1 MPIPYIWAMS
11 ISRFSR
17 SIATALSLMAGLGS
31 SGCKEDIGGSTW
43 DVDLLAPI
51 ANVRLTMAD
60 LLADSLVEEDADGRL
75 RLRFETDLIGL
86 EIDSLVRIPDTTIT
100 TPISFTQPVT
110 NLPPGS
116 EFIPFVTFT
125 RFNLGGIGL
134 QRVRMREGRV
144 RVVIRS
150 ELGTP
155 VNFNYSL
162 PLAYLWG
169 NPFAYSTRVEA
180 GSPSS
185 PSQTEFT
192 FDLRGYEIDLRSSTQ
207 TQVNTIEGR
216 YIIRTAED
224 GVPVSMAANVP
235 FFFIDLYFEGLVP
248 DYGRG
253 YFGEQQETVEEQLED
268 IDVLSSLTEGAL
280 YLDSVTIDLNIT
292 NGVGADAAFRLGH
305 LRSMNTRTGNT
316 ISLQHA
322 IVSATQN
329 LSRAI
334 DLNGTASGVQA
345 SQLSFRLDNGNSNIK
360 ALLEN
365 LPDRL
370 DFAFDF
376 KLNPL
381 GNVSL
386 GNDFFYYDRPFE
398 AKIGVNIPL
407 RASFQNLT
415 LVDTLEWDLAG
426 NAAVESINSGSF
438 TLIAKN
444 GFPLQGKVEIV
455 LLNEALQP
463 VGTLIEELTVPAPSL
478 DAERKVNAPLESRH
492 IIPVPASLADQVTL
506 AKFARLKVTFD
517 SPAQPDLIDIYAHYG
532 IDIKLIANLNV
543 NLGGNG
549 N

>member
-1 MPIPYIWAMS
+1 MS
-11 ISRFSR
+11 FHRTLRPLLAIVLLL
-17 SIATALSLMAGLGS
+17 ATLGV
-31 SGCKEDIGGSTW
+31 SGCKEDMGGSTW
-43 DVDLLAPI
+43 DVDLLTPI
-51 ANVRLTMAD
+51 ANVRLTMAQ
-60 LLADSLVEEDADGRL
+60 LLTDSLVQEDADGRM
-75 RLRFETDLIGL
+75 RLKFETDLIGL
-86 EIDSLVRIPDTTIT
+86 EIDSIVRIPDTTIT

-116 EFIPFVTFT
+116 QFIPFITFT
-125 RFNLGGIGL
+125 KFNLGGIAL

-155 VNFNYSL
+155 VNFNYQL

-169 NPFAYSTRVEA
+169 TPFSYSTRVEA
-180 GSPSS
+180 GSAATPSEV
-185 PSQTEFT
+185 EFT
-192 FDLRGYEIDLRSSTQ
+192 FDLRGYEMDLRTGTQ

-216 YIIRTAED
+216 YIIETAAD

-253 YFGEQQETVEEQLED
+253 FFGQQGETVEEELKD
-268 IDVLSSLTEGAL
+268 MDVLSSITDGAL
-280 YLDSVTIDLNIT
+280 LLDSVTIDLSII
-292 NGVGADAAFRLGH
+292 NGVGADAAFRMGH
-305 LRSMNTRTGNT
+305 LRSVNTRTGST
-316 ISLQHA
+316 IDLQHSL
-322 IVSATQN
+322 VGSTQN

-334 DLNGTASGVQA
+334 DHNGTAEGVQT
-345 SQLSFRLDNGNSNIK
+345 SQLSFRLDNATSNIK

-376 KLNPL
+376 NLNPL

-398 AKIGVNIPL
+398 AKIAVNIPL
-407 RASFQNLT
+407 RASMQNLT
-415 LVDTLEWDLAG
+415 LVDTLEWDLAD
-426 NAAVESINSGSF
+426 NEAVESINHGTF
-438 TLIAKN
+438 LLIAKN
-444 GFPLQGKVEIV
+444 GFPLQGKIELV
-455 LLNEALQP
+455 LLDADHQS
-463 VGTLIEELTVPAPSL
+463 VGTLIEELTVPSPAL
-478 DAERKVNAPLESRH
+478 DADRKVTAPLESRH
-492 IIPVPASLADQVTL
+492 TIPVPDALADQVTL

-517 SPAQPDLIDIYAHYG
+517 SPLQPDLIDIYAHYG
-532 IDIKLIANLNV
+532 IDIKLIADINV

>member
-1 MPIPYIWAMS
+1 MS
-11 ISRFSR
+11 FHRTLR
-17 SIATALSLMAGLGS
+17 PLLAALLLLLTTGLGFN
-31 SGCKEDIGGSTW
+31 GCKEDIGGSTW
-43 DVDLLAPI
+43 DVDLLTPI

-60 LLADSLVEEDADGRL
+60 LLTDSLVQEDADGRL
-75 RLRFETDLIGL
+75 RLKFETDLIGL
-86 EIDSLVRIPDTTIT
+86 QIDSIVRIPDTTIT

-116 EFIPFVTFT
+116 QFIPFITFT
-125 RFNLGGIGL
+125 KFNLGGIGL

-155 VNFNYSL
+155 VNFNYQL

-169 NPFAYSTRVEA
+169 TPFSYSTRVEA
-180 GSPSS
+180 GSASAPSEV
-185 PSQTEFT
+185 EFT
-192 FDLRGYEIDLRSSTQ
+192 FDLRGYEIDLRTSTQ

-216 YIIRTAED
+216 YIIETAAD

-235 FFFIDLYFEGLVP
+235 FFFIDLSFEGLVP

-253 YFGEQQETVEEQLED
+253 FFGQDGETVEEELTD

-280 YLDSVTIDLNIT
+280 MLDSVTIDLSII
-292 NGVGADAAFRLGH
+292 NGVGADAAFRMGQ
-305 LRSMNTRTGNT
+305 LRSVNTRTGS
-316 ISLQHA
+316 IIALQHSL
-322 IVSATQN
+322 VGSTQN

-334 DLNGTASGVQA
+334 DLDGTAAGVQI
-345 SQLSFRLDNGNSNIK
+345 SQLSFRLDNATSNIK

-376 KLNPL
+376 NLNPL

-386 GNDFFYYDRPFE
+386 GNDFFYYERPFE
-398 AKIGVNIPL
+398 AKIAVNIPL
-407 RASFQNLT
+407 RASMQNLT
-415 LVDTLEWDLAG
+415 LVDTLDWELAG
-426 NAAVESINSGSF
+426 NAAVESINHGSF

-444 GFPLQGKVEIV
+444 GFPLQGKIELV
-455 LLNEALQP
+455 LMDEGYQA
-463 VGTLIEELTVPAPSL
+463 VGTLVQELTVPSPAL
-478 DAERKVNAPLESRH
+478 DAERKVTAPLESRH
-492 IIPVPASLADQVTL
+492 TIPVPAELADQISL

-517 SPAQPDLIDIYAHYG
+517 SPFQPDLIDIYAHYG
-532 IDIKLIANLNV
+532 IDIKLIADINV